1 LIAKRVS
8 SLYER
13 RLRSYVYW
21 KIRMDPS
28 YPAVAAQLR
37 GREHEPLLDLGC
49 GAGLLSFYLRES
61 GFTAPITGIDF
72 DARKIDA
79 ARRASRVILRREDA
93 EGPSLEFICADATK
107 PLPQGRNVVVLDLL
121 QYVNTAAQQQIL
133 RNVAQTVPKG
143 GIVVM
148 RQGIRDDSRRYKFTH
163 LVDTIGR
170 AIRWNRG
177 EPMNFPT
184 REEIVGAFDGFTATI
199 TPMWGRTP
207 YNNYLF
213 VFVRN

>member
-1 LIAKRVS
+1 MIAKRIS
-8 SLYER
+8 DLYER

-21 KIRMDPS
+21 KLRMDPS
-28 YPAVAAQLR
+28 YPAVRERLR
-37 GREHEPLLDLGC
+37 GREKEPLLELGC

-72 DARKIDA
+72 DERKIEA
-79 ARRASRVILRREDA
+79 ARNAALNTN
-93 EGPSLEFICADATK
+93 GLEFICADATTS
-107 PLPQGRNVVVLDLL
+107 LPQGRNVVLLDLL
-121 QYVNTAAQQQIL
+121 QYVTTAAQQTIL
-133 RNVAQTVPKG
+133 RNIASIVPPG
-143 GIVVM
+143 GIVIL
-148 RQGIRDDSRRYKFTH
+148 RQGIRDDSWRYKFTH
-163 LVDTIGR
+163 VVDTIGR

-177 EPMNFPT
+177 EPMNFPP
-184 REEIVGAFDGFTATI
+184 REQITGAFEGFTAAV

>member
-1 LIAKRVS
+1 MIAKRVS
-8 SLYER
+8 GLYER

-28 YPAVAAQLR
+28 YPAVAQRLR
-37 GREHEPLLDLGC
+37 GREHQPLLDLGC

-72 DARKIDA
+72 DERKIEA
-79 ARRASRVILRREDA
+79 AKRASSGMRD
-93 EGPSLEFICADATK
+93 LEFLCADAAG

-121 QYVNTAAQQQIL
+121 QYVTNAAQQTIL
-133 RNVAQTVPKG
+133 RNVAAAVPKG

-148 RQGIRDDSRRYKFTH
+148 RQGIRDESWRYKFTH
-163 LVDTIGR
+163 LVDTFGR

-177 EPMNFPT
+177 TPMNFPT
-184 REEIVGAFDGFTATI
+184 REEIVSAFEGFDAEI
-199 TPMWGRTP
+199 TPMWGSTP

-213 VFVRN
+213 VFVRS